1 MENSVIEI
9 VAYQPEHQP
18 WFEKLNRDWIE
29 KSFWMEPLDFDVL
42 QNPEEHILKPG
53 GHIFMALYQKEVA
66 GTVALKFVEPGVY
79 ELTKMAVDE
88 KFRGKKVGEILS
100 NVAIVKARENGAEKI
115 ILYSNTKLNAAITLY
130 RKLGFVEIPLDGL
143 YKRSDIK
150 MELKLSSSFKLKFP
164 KLNKGVIGFI

>member
-29 KSFWMEPLDFDVL
+29 NFFWMEPLDFEVL
-42 QNPEEHILKPG
+42 QNPETHILKTG
-53 GHIFMALYQKEVA
+53 GFLFMALYQKEVA

-79 ELTKMAVDE
+79 EFTKMAVDE
-88 KFRGKKVGEILS
+88 RFRGKKVGEILS
-100 NVAIVKARENGAEKI
+100 NVAIVKAKENGAKKI
-115 ILYSNTKLNAAITLY
+115 ILYSNTKLNAAINLY
-130 RKLGFVEIPLDGL
+130 RKLGFIEIPLDGP

-150 MELKLSSSFKLKFP
+150 MELKLTPSFK
-164 KLNKGVIGFI
+164 